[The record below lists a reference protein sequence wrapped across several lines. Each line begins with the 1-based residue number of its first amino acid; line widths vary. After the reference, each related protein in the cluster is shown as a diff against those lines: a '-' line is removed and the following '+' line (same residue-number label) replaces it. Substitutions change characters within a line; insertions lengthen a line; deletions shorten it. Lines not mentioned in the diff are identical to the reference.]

1 MRILLALWAAP
12 LLAFWGWFGL
22 SYYDMN
28 FGYIL
33 LTRQAHELIFQLYGE
48 ILGIDPDTIPWLVA
62 KACVFDSFILFGIWA
77 FRRRRDLR
85 AWLAR
90 YEVRSR
96 FALRRTRYS
105 GEPEAESTPS
115 R

>member
-1 MRILLALWAAP
+1 MRIILALWAAP

-28 FGYIL
+28 FGYVL
-33 LTRQAHELIFQLYGE
+33 LTREAHELIFQLYGE
-48 ILGIDPDTIPWLVA
+48 ILGIDPVTIPSLVA
-62 KACVFDSFILFGIWA
+62 KACVFDTFILLGIWA
-77 FRRRRDLR
+77 FRRRRNLR

-90 YEVRSR
+90 NEVRSR
-96 FALRRTRYS
+96 FALRRARYS
-105 GEPEAESTPS
+105 GEPVPGSTPS